1 MADQLTTADFFGNP
15 VSIIDHAGKRWLT
28 AKEVGRCL
36 GYSETNAATGITN
49 LYNRHADEFTTADT
63 CTIKLM
69 ANPKGGNPNTRIFSG
84 TGCRLLGF
92 FANTATAKQFRAWA
106 AITLER
112 QAPALAEQPA
122 AAVVR
127 SPRLEATMERMADH
141 VGTLAAGMQTMS
153 MQLNVTAK
161 YIGLLELNQ
170 AGSRKVTAAVASE
183 ARALKAEGMNNADIG
198 RLLRISRT
206 SVSLLVRDKYP
217 VNIPEQETKATA
229 GELLEGW
236 IEREQERLVETLGKG
251 GA

>member
-1 MADQLTTADFFGNP
+1 
-15 VSIIDHAGKRWLT
+15 
-28 AKEVGRCL
+28 
-36 GYSETNAATGITN
+36 
-49 LYNRHADEFTTADT
+49 
-63 CTIKLM
+63 
-69 ANPKGGNPNTRIFSG
+69 
-84 TGCRLLGF
+84 
-92 FANTATAKQFRAWA
+92 
-106 AITLER
+106 
-112 QAPALAEQPA
+112 
-122 AAVVR
+122 
-127 SPRLEATMERMADH
+127 MADH